1 MFLHFYLA
9 LSTIISRYVYLIMS
23 IRAGIVERH
32 QAALNMI
39 YKWSSTLKH
48 RWWSCA
54 SQVRCCVAL
63 MSVILLSE
71 IISLRWVAAVME
83 NWFAELLAE
92 LIINWPSICLDYLL
106 NWINL
111 ASMTRVEW
119 LYEILE
125 SWWPPL
131 SWNQSKLL
139 MEIPFS
145 KNKKKLHLSFSTG
158 NDRLRCSC
166 CWQQV
171 RISVIFHI

>member
-1 MFLHFYLA
+1 MYCLPHNVRK
-9 LSTIISRYVYLIMS
+9 SRHCGEAPGRPKYDLQVKFNF
-23 IRAGIVERH
+23 E
-32 QAALNMI
+32 
-39 YKWSSTLKH
+39 
-48 RWWSCA
+48 
-54 SQVRCCVAL
+54 SQMMVMRQSGQV

-71 IISLRWVAAVME
+71 IISLRWVVVVLHGLE
-83 NWFAELLAE
+83 NWFAEILAE